1 MPPAQRRSAP
11 DVISQLLQ
19 SPQQFG
25 FFQAVRLLDRWLS
38 AGAPGSHGLAKLQ
51 FRNSLALSFP
61 PSEIEAVRVRW
72 TMPDE
77 PADDGAALLPAQAE
91 GRSAE
96 VGAATDLLSQV
107 LAEGDQAQARALGT
121 TRATARPYSEART
134 DRPPGDAP
142 AFAQPAAQR
151 VSQIEL
157 TPAFMGLLGVAG
169 TLPFHYTEQLAHREL
184 YQKDT
189 GPRAF
194 MDIFQ
199 HRAVSLFYEAWRKH
213 RMPMRFEAD
222 RRQQYL
228 PLVLALAGLGH
239 KGLRDRMGGA
249 QGGVADESMAF
260 FAGALQQRTRSPRQL
275 QQMLQTYLGVPVVV
289 EQFVG
294 RWYDL
299 PAAQGLRL
307 GGSAAG
313 QGAPALL
320 GRTSSLGERVWQR
333 DLCLRLVLGPLN
345 HSRFLR
351 FLPGGA
357 GARALRE
364 LLTLH
369 SGVSFEYEV
378 NLRLRQEDV
387 QSSTLDSR
395 RPPAMGRLGWDT
407 FLQTHPANDDRAD
420 VRYDIHAA

>member
-1 MPPAQRRSAP
+1 MSAQKRRADP
-11 DVISQLLQ
+11 VVIAELLRE
-19 SPQQFG
+19 PQRFG
-25 FFQAVRLLDRWLS
+25 FFQAIRLLERWLA
-38 AGAPGSHGLAKLQ
+38 AGAPGGQGLGRLS

-61 PSEIEAVRVRW
+61 PSEIEHLKIKVKSPDVTEATRGLSLEGQFEGGEGARAADGAVA
-72 TMPDE
+72 DE
-77 PADDGAALLPAQAE
+77 PVLPSAL
-91 GRSAE
+91 
-96 VGAATDLLSQV
+96 TQV
-107 LAEGDQAQARALGT
+107 LAASPNVLP
-121 TRATARPYSEART
+121 RATSSL
-134 DRPPGDAP
+134 P
-142 AFAQPAAQR
+142 AS
-151 VSQIEL
+151 VDVEQIEL

-184 YQKDT
+184 YQKDA

-333 DLCLRLVLGPLN
+333 DLCLRLVLGPIN

>member
-1 MPPAQRRSAP
+1 MSAQKRRADP
-11 DVISQLLQ
+11 VVIAELLRE
-19 SPQQFG
+19 PQRFG
-25 FFQAVRLLDRWLS
+25 FFQAIRLLERWLA
-38 AGAPGSHGLAKLQ
+38 AGAPGGQGLGRLS

-61 PSEIEAVRVRW
+61 PSEIEHLKIKVKSPDVTEATRGLSLEGQFEGGEGARAADGAVA
-72 TMPDE
+72 DE
-77 PADDGAALLPAQAE
+77 PVLPSAL
-91 GRSAE
+91 
-96 VGAATDLLSQV
+96 TQV
-107 LAEGDQAQARALGT
+107 LAASPNVLP
-121 TRATARPYSEART
+121 RATSSL
-134 DRPPGDAP
+134 P
-142 AFAQPAAQR
+142 AS
-151 VSQIEL
+151 VDVEQIEL